1 MRPHDVPNPICR
13 DRFAAGGAVGLGT
26 GLVAYYVGF
35 PTSAFFADE
44 GPDELRFVPAD
55 ATLVAFGNVREMMT
69 PDVRERVRRALPRLT
84 NSQEQF
90 RAETGIDV
98 ETDIDRVVACLSRPA
113 GDTPTAGL
121 LLARGRFDAVR
132 IESLMRDHGATV
144 VDYRDVRLITGAA
157 SSAQP
162 GGRSLGFIEPGLVAV
177 GSTALVRTAID
188 LKHGGRG
195 IATNDDI
202 MKRVRS
208 LDAGDAWVVGRFEAM
223 ASQANLPRGLAAQL
237 LPITWFSATAHLN
250 GGLQGVLRA
259 ETRDEAAA
267 STLRDLV
274 RGFLAFAKLQAG
286 SRPEMQTL
294 VQSVDLGGAGTTV
307 TLSFSLPL
315 EMFDL
320 FGAAMGLDIVK
331 PR

>member
-1 MRPHDVPNPICR
+1 MNSRTRYLFIALLLVVL
-13 DRFAAGGAVGLGT
+13 VGLGT

-55 ATLVAFGNVREMMT
+55 ATLVAFGNVHEIMT
-69 PDVRERVRRALPRLT
+69 SDVRERARRGLPRLPDGH
-84 NSQEQF
+84 ERF
-90 RAETGIDV
+90 RAETGINV
-98 ETDIDRVVACLSRPA
+98 ETDIDRVIACLSRPA
-113 GDTPTAGL
+113 GSAGTAGL
-121 LLARGRFDAVR
+121 VLARGRFDAVR

-144 VDYRDVRLITGAA
+144 GDYGGVRLITGAA
-157 SSAQP
+157 SSAHP
-162 GGRSLGFIEPGLVAV
+162 DGLSLGFIEPGLVGV
-177 GSTALVRTAID
+177 GRTALVRTAID

-195 IATNDDI
+195 VTTNDDI

-208 LDAGDAWVVGRFEAM
+208 LDVGDAWVVGRFEAL

-237 LPITWFSATAHLN
+237 LPITWIAASAHLN
-250 GGLQGVLRA
+250 GGLRGALRA
-259 ETRDEAAA
+259 ETRDEESAT
-267 STLRDLV
+267 TLRDLV

-286 SRPEMQTL
+286 SRPELQTL
-294 VQSVDLGGAGTTV
+294 VQSVDLDGTGTAV

-320 FGAAMGLDIVK
+320 LGVAMGQDIVK

>member
-1 MRPHDVPNPICR
+1 MTSRTRNVVI
-13 DRFAAGGAVGLGT
+13 ASLLVVLVGLGT

-55 ATLVAFGNVREMMT
+55 ATLVAFGNVHEIMT
-69 PDVRERVRRALPRLT
+69 SDVRERARRALPRLPRG
-84 NSQEQF
+84 QEQF

-98 ETDIDRVVACLSRPA
+98 ETDIDRVVACLSRPGVDA
-113 GDTPTAGL
+113 PTAGL
-121 LLARGRFDAVR
+121 VLARGRFDAGK

-157 SSAQP
+157 SSAHP
-162 GGRSLGFIEPGLVAV
+162 GGLSLGFIEPGLVAV
-177 GSTALVRTAID
+177 GSAALVRSAID

-195 IATNDDI
+195 ITTNDDI
-202 MKRVRS
+202 MNRVRS
-208 LDAGDAWVVGRFEAM
+208 LDAGDAWVVGRFEALS
-223 ASQANLPRGLAAQL
+223 SQANLPRGLAAQL
-237 LPITWFSATAHLN
+237 LPITWVSATAHLN

-259 ETRDEAAA
+259 ETSDEASAT
-267 STLRDLV
+267 TLRDLV
-274 RGFLAFAKLQAG
+274 RGFLAFAKLKAG
-286 SRPEMQTL
+286 SRPEIQTL
-294 VQSVDLGGAGTTV
+294 VQSVNLGGTGTTV

-315 EMFDL
+315 EIFDL
-320 FGAAMGLDIVK
+320 LGTAMGHDIVK